1 MKEIELYTDGSCSGN
16 PGPGGWG
23 CVLRYAGAEREL
35 SGGAPETTNNRMELT
50 AAIEGLRALREPCA
64 VTLYSDSKYLCD
76 AIEKRWLDAWK
87 KRGWKKADKNPVLNR
102 ELWEALDAL
111 LASHR
116 VRLVWVKGHAENR
129 YNNRCDEL
137 AVAQTKKFA
146 AQR

>member
-23 CVLRYAGAEREL
+23 CVLRYSGAEREL

>member
-137 AVAQTKKFA
+137 AVAQTKQFA